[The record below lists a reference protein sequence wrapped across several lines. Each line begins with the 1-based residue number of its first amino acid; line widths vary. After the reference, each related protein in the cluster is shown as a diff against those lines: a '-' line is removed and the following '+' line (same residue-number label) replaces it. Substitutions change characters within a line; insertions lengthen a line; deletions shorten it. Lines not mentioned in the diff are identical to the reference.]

1 MKHIVTPR
9 LLMRPFSESDFGD
22 LHSLYS
28 NPIVMNH
35 VPPFRPL
42 TLDDT
47 KASLQRIILN
57 FDNTGYGEFAVIERK
72 EKRFIGRF
80 GLQVLENT
88 GFMNIDYLFLPDWWH
103 KGYATEGAMA
113 ILRSAFNDWG
123 LETVVG
129 VVRQDNKASARVMEK
144 VGMSFKSHVFYYNCD
159 MLFYSLEKPTHSS
172 DSIFRN
178 SYQNSE
184 RFQVC

>member
-9 LLMRPFSESDFGD
+9 LLMRPFSESDLGD
-22 LHSLYS
+22 LHTLYT

-35 VPPFRPL
+35 ISPFRG
-42 TLDDT
+42 LDAEET
-47 KASLQRIILN
+47 KASLERMMSN
-57 FDNTGYGEFAVIERK
+57 FESSGYGEFAVIERK
-72 EKRFIGRF
+72 EKRFIGRC
-80 GLQVLENT
+80 GLQLLENT
-88 GFMNIDYLFLPDWWH
+88 GLIELDYLFLPDWWH
-103 KGYATEGAMA
+103 KGYATESAMA

-129 VVRQDNKASARVMEK
+129 VVRQDNKASARVLEK
-144 VGMSFKSHVFYYNCD
+144 IGMSFKSHVFYYNCD
-159 MLFYSLEKPTHSS
+159 MLLYSLEKPTHTS

-184 RFQVC
+184 RLQVC